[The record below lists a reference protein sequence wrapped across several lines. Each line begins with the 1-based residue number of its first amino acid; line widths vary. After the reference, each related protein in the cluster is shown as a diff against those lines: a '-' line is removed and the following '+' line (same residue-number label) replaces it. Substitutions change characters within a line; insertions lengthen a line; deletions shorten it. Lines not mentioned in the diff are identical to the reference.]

1 MRRLADV
8 LIACALIAFV
18 MPLMAI
24 VALAIKY
31 ESPGPVFDRYE
42 CVGIGGRRFKLL
54 KFRVTRHDPAH
65 RPSLWTE
72 HTTRVGVFLR
82 YTRIE
87 DLPQLINVLRGEMTL
102 VDGGSEGPGFLV

>member
-1 MRRLADV
+1 MRRFADV
-8 LIACALIAFV
+8 LIACALIALV

-24 VALAIKY
+24 VTLAIKY
-31 ESPGPVFDRYE
+31 ESPGPVLDRHE

-54 KFRVTRHDPAH
+54 KFRVTRHDPT
-65 RPSLWTE
+65 RPASLWDE
-72 HTTRVGVFLR
+72 DTTRVGQFLW

-102 VDGGSEGPGFLV
+102 LDHGSEGPRFLV